1 MADRKPSDD
10 LKEGLFLLFKAAR
23 GAAKELDTAKVEKG
37 LHSGAAK
44 VEKTI
49 QGGARELARVIENV
63 GKTLSGEL
71 EKTFSDK
78 DPADDE
84 KKPRAPGTPPTKP
97 EA

>member
-10 LKEGLFLLFKAAR
+10 LKEGLFLLYKAAR
-23 GAAKELDTAKVEKG
+23 GAAKEIDSSKVEQT
-37 LHSGAAK
+37 LQTGATK

-49 QGGARELARVIENV
+49 QSGARELARVIGNV

-78 DPADDE
+78 DSPPDDQGPGGPPPA
-84 KKPRAPGTPPTKP
+84 RPGS
-97 EA
+97 